1 MVIQI
6 AQNLDSSC
14 KKKHSLVS
22 IEDAWT
28 TEAACELIDRYLAVE
43 SKKWLVAV
51 VLCYFTWL
59 SLFFENS

>member
-6 AQNLDSSC
+6 AQNLDSLC

-43 SKKWLVAV
+43 SKKWLVV
-51 VLCYFTWL
+51 ELV
-59 SLFFENS
+59 